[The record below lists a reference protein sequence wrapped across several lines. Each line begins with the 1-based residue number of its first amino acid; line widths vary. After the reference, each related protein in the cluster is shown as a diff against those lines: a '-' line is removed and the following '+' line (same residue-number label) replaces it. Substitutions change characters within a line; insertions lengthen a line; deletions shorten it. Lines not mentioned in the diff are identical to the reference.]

1 MNTKAIARY
10 GLLTAMM
17 LILGFLE
24 SRIPVAMAIPG
35 VKLGLANAVLLYALY
50 LMGGKSALI
59 LMVLKVVLSGLS
71 FSGLSAMMYS
81 AAGSALSLALMVLL
95 KKIKGFSVLGVSV
108 VGAAGHNVGQLA
120 VACLIT
126 GSWAPMAQLPLLL
139 ASAVLTGIAT
149 GLAARLTVKHLGGGN
164 T

>member
-81 AAGSALSLALMVLL
+81 AVGSALSLALMVLL

-139 ASAVLTGIAT
+139 VSAVLTGIAT
-149 GLAARLTVKHLGGGN
+149 
-164 T
+164 

>member
-1 MNTKAIARY
+1 
-10 GLLTAMM
+10 
-17 LILGFLE
+17 
-24 SRIPVAMAIPG
+24 
-35 VKLGLANAVLLYALY
+35 
-50 LMGGKSALI
+50 
-59 LMVLKVVLSGLS
+59 
-71 FSGLSAMMYS
+71 MMYS

-139 ASAVLTGIAT
+139 VSAVLTGIAT

-164 T
+164 I